1 MSVKEMK
8 EQFAEVSGKLDLK
21 DRGAANTSVD
31 LVDEEGRVVQQV
43 WTTRDGNYRFQ
54 NVDAG
59 KYKVRVNKKG
69 FQREEIDIDAVKGA
83 EAKSDV
89 QLKED

>member
-1 MSVKEMK
+1 MK

-31 LVDEEGRVVQQV
+31 LVDEEGRVIQQV

-69 FQREEIDIDAVKGA
+69 FRKEEIDIDAVTGSETKT
-83 EAKSDV
+83 EV
-89 QLKED
+89 NLQEE